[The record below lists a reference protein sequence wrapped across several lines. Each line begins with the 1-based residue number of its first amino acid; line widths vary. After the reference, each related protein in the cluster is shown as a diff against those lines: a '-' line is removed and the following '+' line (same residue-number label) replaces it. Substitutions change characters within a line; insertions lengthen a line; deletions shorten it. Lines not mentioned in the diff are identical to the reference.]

1 MTAQLPP
8 NLLKLFA
15 SRPPLPYS
23 RPVGKSPNTI
33 RPKNVD
39 GVFDILQ
46 QIREESAISIA
57 ERGKSSRKA
66 KKDASA
72 KKGAVEGDTAMANG
86 DTKEDGEEEDQAG
99 AGEDLP
105 EDPTKEPGFTYA
117 EETRRQIAREEKA
130 KRRKEAFEK
139 AKASCKYIL
148 RPGARLCCYLAVAHD
163 YLPYPRQPQREQ
175 QSSRRPIQD
184 TLHFQACMRIDYSL
198 LSSLWLY

>member
-15 SRPPLPYS
+15 PRPPLLYS

-39 GVFDILQ
+39 GVFGILQ

-66 KKDASA
+66 KKDVSA
-72 KKGAVEGDTAMANG
+72 KKGGAEGDTAMANG
-86 DTKEDGEEEDQAG
+86 DTKEEGEEDDQAG
-99 AGEDLP
+99 MGDDLP

-130 KRRKEAFEK
+130 QRRKEAFEK
-139 AKASCKYIL
+139 AKASCKCL
-148 RPGARLCCYLAVAHD
+148 LWPGSHLCRQLAVTH
-163 YLPYPRQPQREQ
+163 E
-175 QSSRRPIQD
+175 QSSSP
-184 TLHFQACMRIDYSL
+184 
-198 LSSLWLY
+198 